1 MSDFAVNGNNAMQT
15 QVAEKLYR
23 RVEIKG
29 EVKYVEVPIGK
40 SDTKTGSSTAAAKEV
55 KPFDETTQKEILTAR
70 KFLDH
75 EDKKVRKGA
84 ELTLVDLYQKA
95 FIEEGKSEK
104 EAKKLAKLALKE
116 DQAALRFANRKVFMD
131 KDEYKEAVKA
141 DKANKDDYEY
151 LGKKTRQ
158 FVEANKDKFYVDGEF
173 SSEEYK
179 KFMKNIA
186 AEDHQADLVELDK
199 AAEEYD
205 STRKIMGKAAKE
217 AGPDKEKD
225 KTAAQRTL
233 HVRKH
238 AGIGAAA
245 GSLIGAAV
253 GYATGSVT
261 QLKDVDH
268 KHVNINDPNFD
279 VDVDSNCNLEGKID
293 TRKSSAATGAI
304 AGAIGGGISGTISGL
319 MTMKKIKDEGEGEFT
334 IREEIVDIVN
344 GKTKKPEPKPDP
356 VPPTPTPEDVECR
369 EEILDKPIYEEKPDL
384 DYCEYAPKKG
394 ECWYDIARDKY
405 GLQKAD
411 SKEIMSV
418 VHKLKDYH
426 GVKYSENVQPK
437 VLKLYNNLEVGDKV
451 YELDC
456 DEKVNGTVG
465 QYGKQ
470 NKYTGKFNPRTS
482 EQQTGTEYTYNRY
495 ETRKGEERLVDT
507 QKFTDQKQLE
517 QYILENGCK

>member
-1 MSDFAVNGNNAMQT
+1 MSDFAINGNNALQT
-15 QVAEKLYR
+15 QGNEKLYK
-23 RVEIKG
+23 RVEING
-29 EVKYVEVPIGK
+29 QIQYVEVPIGK
-40 SDTKTGSSTAAAKEV
+40 PETKTGFSSAAEKEV

-75 EDKKVRKGA
+75 DDKKVRKGA
-84 ELTLVDLYQKA
+84 ELTLIDLYQKA

-116 DQAALRFANRKVFMD
+116 DQAALRFENRKVFID
-131 KDEYKEAVKA
+131 KDEYKAAVEA

-179 KFMKNIA
+179 EFMKDIA
-186 AEDHQADLVELDK
+186 AEDHQADLAELDK

-217 AGPDKEKD
+217 AGLDKEKD
-225 KTAAQRTL
+225 KTAGQRAL
-233 HVRKH
+233 HVLKH

-245 GSLIGAAV
+245 GSLVGAAV

-261 QLKDVDH
+261 QLKDIDH
-268 KHVNINDPNFD
+268 KHVSINDPNFD
-279 VDVDSNCNLEGKID
+279 VDVDSNCDLEGKVD

-304 AGAIGGGISGTISGL
+304 AGAIGGGLAGTISGL
-319 MTMKKIKDEGEGEFT
+319 MTMKKIKDNGEGNYT
-334 IREEIVDIVN
+334 IREDVVDTIN
-344 GKTKKPEPKPDP
+344 GKFRKPEPKPDP
-356 VPPTPTPEDVECR
+356 VITTPEPEDVKCR
-369 EEILDKPIYEEKPDL
+369 EEIFDEPIFDEQPDL

-411 SKEIMSV
+411 SKEILSV

-426 GVKYSENVQPK
+426 GVKYSENVQPA
-437 VLKLYNNLEVGDKV
+437 VIKLYNNLEVGDKV
-451 YELDC
+451 YKLDC
-456 DEKVNGTVG
+456 DEKVNGTV
-465 QYGKQ
+465 QRYEKQ
-470 NKYTGKFNPRTS
+470 NKYTGKFTPRTS

-507 QKFTDQKQLE
+507 QKFTDPKQLE
-517 QYILENGCK
+517 QYILENGCR